1 MNKIKFLNSSLLL
14 FLVCSS
20 VSLAQFAEYS
30 ESNFSKYEKG
40 ETFFF
45 QKNKYF
51 ILVDLEANFTNNDEI
66 KRNNRELANQRK
78 LIDKKGKF
86 NIFEKINNQ
95 IATLSTNNIYPVT
108 LNERSGQLGVIVGN
122 LLVSMKDMKQAD
134 KFLIK
139 YGLES
144 VEKYPPLN
152 LVIFRGKYPS
162 QVLEVFDGLS
172 KEPSV
177 NSVEIEVLEN
187 LQMPM

>member
-1 MNKIKFLNSSLLL
+1 MNKIKVLNSSLLL